1 MIVRKKESGKQFFTV
16 FYHQLEPNEQ
26 FKKRLVGSLIFISL
40 AIIFFPLVFDGNE
53 KDRTRFNDEMPDPP
67 EIRLGLQSM
76 ENVKKKIV
84 EMEKS
89 SARRVPEEVVDE
101 NDYSKKA
108 NFRLD
113 ENNLPV
119 NWSLQIGSFQ
129 KEQNAVGL
137 RARLREQNFRSYI
150 LSGRSSTG
158 DWYRVFVGPLS
169 DRGALMEMKG
179 EIEKTFGLKGNIV
192 RHRVEQDAD
201 LFGG

>member
-1 MIVRKKESGKQFFTV
+1 MDE
-16 FYHQLEPNEQ
+16 QL
-26 FKKRLVGSLIFISL
+26 KKRLVGSLIFVSL
-40 AIIFFPLVFDGNE
+40 AIVFFPLVFDGNE
-53 KDRTRFNDEMPDPP
+53 KDRTRYSEEMVDPP
-67 EIRLGLQSM
+67 EFRLGLQSM
-76 ENVKKKIV
+76 ENVKKKISD
-84 EMEKS
+84 MERS
-89 SARRVPEEVVDE
+89 SASKLPEELVDE
-101 NDYSKKA
+101 NDYSKKP
-108 NFRLD
+108 NFSLD

-150 LSGRSSTG
+150 LSGKSSTG

-169 DRGALMEMKG
+169 DRGALMEMKT
-179 EIEKTFGLKGNIV
+179 EIKKTFGLQGNIV

>member
-1 MIVRKKESGKQFFTV
+1 MD
-16 FYHQLEPNEQ
+16 EQ

-84 EMEKS
+84 EMERS
-89 SARRVPEEVVDE
+89 SARKVPEEVVDE

-150 LSGRSSTG
+150 LSGKSSTG

-169 DRGALMEMKG
+169 DRGALVEMKG
-179 EIEKTFGLKGNIV
+179 EIEKTFGLRGNIV

>member
-1 MIVRKKESGKQFFTV
+1 M
-16 FYHQLEPNEQ
+16 
-26 FKKRLVGSLIFISL
+26 
-40 AIIFFPLVFDGNE
+40 
-53 KDRTRFNDEMPDPP
+53 
-67 EIRLGLQSM
+67 
-76 ENVKKKIV
+76 
-84 EMEKS
+84 
-89 SARRVPEEVVDE
+89 VDE
-101 NDYSKKA
+101 NDYSKKP

-150 LSGRSSTG
+150 LSGKSSTG

-169 DRGALMEMKG
+169 DRSALNGNERRDRKNVWV
-179 EIEKTFGLKGNIV
+179 EGNIV

-201 LFGG
+201 LFGADFDNNRFCDSWSLVISFLLEFGED

>member
-1 MIVRKKESGKQFFTV
+1 MD
-16 FYHQLEPNEQ
+16 EQ

-40 AIIFFPLVFDGNE
+40 AIIFFPLLFDGNE
-53 KDRTRFNDEMPDPP
+53 IDRTRYTDEMLDRP
-67 EIRLGLQSM
+67 EISLGLQSIG
-76 ENVKKKIV
+76 NVKKKIS

-89 SARRVPEEVVDE
+89 SARRLPEELVDE

-108 NFRLD
+108 NFSLD

-129 KEQNAVGL
+129 EKENAVGL

-150 LSGRSSTG
+150 LSGKSSTG

-169 DRGALMEMKG
+169 DKRVLKEMKS
-179 EIEKTFGLKGNIV
+179 EIKKTFGLQGNIV
-192 RHRVEQDAD
+192 RHRIEQDAD

>member
-1 MIVRKKESGKQFFTV
+1 MDE
-16 FYHQLEPNEQ
+16 QL
-26 FKKRLVGSLIFISL
+26 KKRLVGSLIFVSL
-40 AIIFFPLVFDGNE
+40 AIVFFPLVFDGNE
-53 KDRTRFNDEMPDPP
+53 KDRTRYSEEMVDPP
-67 EIRLGLQSM
+67 EFRLGLQSM
-76 ENVKKKIV
+76 ENVKKKISD
-84 EMEKS
+84 MERS
-89 SARRVPEEVVDE
+89 SASKLPEELVDE
-101 NDYSKKA
+101 NDYSKKP
-108 NFRLD
+108 NFSLD

-150 LSGRSSTG
+150 LSGKSSTG

-169 DRGALMEMKG
+169 DRGALMEMKI
-179 EIEKTFGLKGNIV
+179 EIKKTFGLQGNIV

>member
-1 MIVRKKESGKQFFTV
+1 MDE
-16 FYHQLEPNEQ
+16 QL
-26 FKKRLVGSLIFISL
+26 KKRLVGSLIFVSL
-40 AIIFFPLVFDGNE
+40 AIVFFPLVFDGNE
-53 KDRTRFNDEMPDPP
+53 KDRTRYSEEMLDPP

-76 ENVKKKIV
+76 ENVKKKISD
-84 EMEKS
+84 MERS
-89 SARRVPEEVVDE
+89 SASKLPEELVDE
-101 NDYSKKA
+101 NDYSKKP
-108 NFRLD
+108 NFSLD

-129 KEQNAVGL
+129 EEQNAVGL

-150 LSGRSSTG
+150 LSGKSSTG

-169 DRGALMEMKG
+169 DRGTLMEMKT
-179 EIEKTFGLKGNIV
+179 EIKKTFGLQGNIV

>member
-1 MIVRKKESGKQFFTV
+1 MDE
-16 FYHQLEPNEQ
+16 QL
-26 FKKRLVGSLIFISL
+26 KKRLVGSLIFVSL
-40 AIIFFPLVFDGNE
+40 AIVFFPLVFDGNE
-53 KDRTRFNDEMPDPP
+53 KDRTRYIEEMVDPP
-67 EIRLGLQSM
+67 EFRLGLQSM
-76 ENVKKKIV
+76 ENVKKKISD
-84 EMEKS
+84 MERS
-89 SARRVPEEVVDE
+89 SASKLPEELVDE
-101 NDYSKKA
+101 NDYSKKP
-108 NFRLD
+108 NFSLD

-150 LSGRSSTG
+150 LSGKSSTG

-169 DRGALMEMKG
+169 DRGALMEMKT
-179 EIEKTFGLKGNIV
+179 EIKKTFGLQGNIV

>member
-1 MIVRKKESGKQFFTV
+1 MD
-16 FYHQLEPNEQ
+16 EQ

-84 EMEKS
+84 EMERS
-89 SARRVPEEVVDE
+89 SARKVPEEVVDE

-169 DRGALMEMKG
+169 DRSALMEMKG

>member
-1 MIVRKKESGKQFFTV
+1 MD
-16 FYHQLEPNEQ
+16 EQ

-53 KDRTRFNDEMPDPP
+53 KDRTRFNDEMPARP

-89 SARRVPEEVVDE
+89 SGKRVPEEVVDE

-150 LSGRSSTG
+150 LRGRSSTG

-169 DRGALMEMKG
+169 DRSALAEIKS
-179 EIEKTFGLKGNIV
+179 EIEKTFGLRGNIV
-192 RHRVEQDAD
+192 RHRIEQDAD
-201 LFGG
+201 LYGG

>member
-1 MIVRKKESGKQFFTV
+1 MDE
-16 FYHQLEPNEQ
+16 QL
-26 FKKRLVGSLIFISL
+26 KKRLVGSLIFVSL
-40 AIIFFPLVFDGNE
+40 AIVFFPLVFDGNE
-53 KDRTRFNDEMPDPP
+53 KDRTRYSEELVDPP
-67 EIRLGLQSM
+67 EFRLGLQSM
-76 ENVKKKIV
+76 ENVKKKISD
-84 EMEKS
+84 MERS
-89 SARRVPEEVVDE
+89 SASKLPEELVDE
-101 NDYSKKA
+101 NDYSKKP
-108 NFRLD
+108 NFSLD

-150 LSGRSSTG
+150 LSGKSSTG

-169 DRGALMEMKG
+169 DRGALMEMKT
-179 EIEKTFGLKGNIV
+179 EIKKTFGLQGNIV

>member
-1 MIVRKKESGKQFFTV
+1 
-16 FYHQLEPNEQ
+16 
-26 FKKRLVGSLIFISL
+26 
-40 AIIFFPLVFDGNE
+40 
-53 KDRTRFNDEMPDPP
+53 
-67 EIRLGLQSM
+67 M
-76 ENVKKKIV
+76 ER
-84 EMEKS
+84 S
-89 SARRVPEEVVDE
+89 SARRLPEEVVDE

-169 DRGALMEMKG
+169 DRSALMEMKA

-192 RHRVEQDAD
+192 RHRVEQDVD